1 MTALAVAAAAVLIVC
16 ELTARRG
23 ASVPARRL
31 ERYVARRPARSR
43 RSGGVLR
50 RVDRRLVRI
59 QIIALIEQRLREAGV
74 PCAVSEAL
82 LAAAAGAAAAG
93 GAAAAFGGP
102 PAACAVAL
110 VLCPGVAWLVLGAAR
125 DRRCR
130 RLDLQLPA
138 ALDLLVGQL
147 RGHRSAA
154 EGVAEIAR
162 RLPGPLRAECARVSE
177 ETALGASLSEALER
191 LRRRVPSPSLGT
203 IVTAILVAERSGGNL
218 AECLSRQSQ
227 AVREH
232 LAFLQEVRAVTAH
245 ARGTATVLT
254 LFPVGVAAAMLLLD
268 PTAMDVLV
276 ASRAGR
282 TLLGVAGALQIV
294 GWYAIRTM
302 IRGVTR

>member
-1 MTALAVAAAAVLIVC
+1 MTALAVAAAVALIVC
-16 ELTARRG
+16 EVTARRG
-23 ASVPARRL
+23 ASVAACRL
-31 ERYVARRPARSR
+31 ERHVARRPVRSR
-43 RSGGVLR
+43 RAGGVLR

-59 QIIALIEQRLREAGV
+59 QIGALIEQRLREAGV
-74 PCAVSEAL
+74 PFSVSEAL
-82 LAAAAGAAAAG
+82 LAAAAGTAAAG

-102 PAACAVAL
+102 GACAAAF
-110 VLCPGVAWLVLGAAR
+110 VLCPGITWLALGAAR

-162 RLPGPLRAECARVSE
+162 RLPAPLRTECARVSE
-177 ETALGASLSEALER
+177 EIALGASLSEALAR
-191 LRRRVPSPSLGT
+191 LRRRVPSPSLGAV
-203 IVTAILVAERSGGNL
+203 VTAILVADRSGGNL

-227 AVREH
+227 AVREQ

-254 LFPVGVAAAMLLLD
+254 LFPFGVAAAMMLLD
-268 PTAMDVLV
+268 PAAMDGLF

-282 TLLGVAGALQIV
+282 ALLALAAALQLV
-294 GWYAIRTM
+294 GWYTIRAM
-302 IRGVTR
+302 IRGATR

>member
-1 MTALAVAAAAVLIVC
+1 VTELAVAAAAMLIVC

-31 ERYVARRPARSR
+31 ERHVARRPVRSR
-43 RSGGVLR
+43 RSGGALR

-59 QIIALIEQRLREAGV
+59 QIVAFIEQRLREAGV

-82 LAAAAGAAAAG
+82 LASAAGAAAAG

-102 PAACAVAL
+102 AACAAAL
-110 VLCPGVAWLVLGAAR
+110 VLCPGVAWIALGAAR

-138 ALDLLVGQL
+138 ALDLMVGQL

-177 ETALGASLSEALER
+177 EIALGASLSEALER
-191 LRRRVPSPSLGT
+191 LRRRVPSPSLGA

-254 LFPVGVAAAMLLLD
+254 LFPVGVALAMLLLD
-268 PTAMDVLV
+268 PAAMDGLF
-276 ASRAGR
+276 ASRGGR
-282 TLLGVAGALQIV
+282 TLLFLAAALQLV